1 MEDLLCLYAEY
12 FTHFDPI
19 VCFDE
24 RPYQLL
30 ANIVQPLPCE
40 PGQPLR
46 IDYQYSR
53 QGVCNLFVFYAPHY
67 GWRHVEVTQSRTKKD
82 FAHQMLIFSRCSFSK
97 SK

>member
-1 MEDLLCLYAEY
+1 MEDLLYLYAEY
-12 FTHFDPI
+12 FTPFDPI

-30 ANIVQPLPCE
+30 DDIVEPLVCQPGKP
-40 PGQPLR
+40 PR

-67 GWRHVEVTQSRTKKD
+67 G
-82 FAHQMLIFSRCSFSK
+82 
-97 SK
+97 